1 MAFLTVYLLDPTSRF
16 RRSVAMPARYAS
28 AHELAAAIDQDP
40 NLKNQVA
47 ADPANQIRNLVDIPN
62 TPIYRL
68 LLVFLGLAVLIA
80 LSGILALAFYQKEIP
95 QAAVAIASTAVGA
108 LAGILAP
115 SPK

>member
-1 MAFLTVYLLDPTSRF
+1 MSAKYT
-16 RRSVAMPARYAS
+16 S
-28 AHELAAAIDQDP
+28 AHDLATAIDQDP

-47 ADPANQIRNLVDIPN
+47 ADPANQIRNLLEVPN
-62 TPIYRL
+62 TPVYRL
-68 LLVFLGLAVLIA
+68 LLVFLGMAVLIA
-80 LSGILALAFYQKEIP
+80 LAGILVLAFFQKEIP